1 VKPAE
6 PGYRRLHIRPR
17 PGGGLTSARATHK
30 TPYGTAECAWRI
42 ADGELELTLVVPPNS
57 GATVELPGSDETA
70 FDVGPG
76 THSWRYRYET
86 PDARR
91 LTVDDSVGEFL
102 DDEHD
107 WELVVHELNRAAPG
121 NPFIVGML
129 RTLSRASLRQ
139 ALGGVPQAAG
149 AISAIEAALARE

>member
-1 VKPAE
+1 
-6 PGYRRLHIRPR
+6 
-17 PGGGLTSARATHK
+17 
-30 TPYGTAECAWRI
+30 
-42 ADGELELTLVVPPNS
+42 
-57 GATVELPGSDETA
+57 
-70 FDVGPG
+70 
-76 THSWRYRYET
+76 
-86 PDARR
+86 
-91 LTVDDSVGEFL
+91 VDDSVGEFL
-102 DDEHD
+102 DDERA